1 MLGSEEMGTKT
12 LISEQEYL
20 TTSYLDR
27 TPEYVE
33 GEIVER
39 SLPNHT
45 HSEIQVELIYRFRGL
60 SERFPIHTRS
70 ELRLRVAPQRYRIV
84 DVAVFYKEKPTGLL
98 PTQIPHLIVEIVS
111 PDDRHEDIMTRL
123 EEYTAFGVPHVWLVD
138 PGLASL
144 HVYKDASLIRVPAF
158 ELPEFSLRLSA
169 EEILG

>member
-27 TPEYVE
+27 APEYVD

-39 SLPNHT
+39 SLPNNF
-45 HSEIQVELIYRFRGL
+45 HSKAQTRLILAFGRLEKQHPLFVRA
-60 SERFPIHTRS
+60 
-70 ELRLRVAPQRYRIV
+70 ELRLMVAPEKFRIA
-84 DVAVFYKEKPTGLL
+84 DVVVYVYEEPLDAV

-111 PDDRHEDIMTRL
+111 PDDRHEDVMTRL
-123 EEYTAFGVPHVWLVD
+123 QEYTEWGVPHVWLVN

-158 ELPEFSLRLSA
+158 QLPEFSLRLSA
-169 EEILG
+169 EEILR